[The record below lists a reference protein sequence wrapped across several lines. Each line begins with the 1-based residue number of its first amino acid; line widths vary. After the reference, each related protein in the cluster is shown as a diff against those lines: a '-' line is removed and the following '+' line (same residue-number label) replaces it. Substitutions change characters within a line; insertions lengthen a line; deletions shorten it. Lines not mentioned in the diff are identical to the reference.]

1 MKEKRQNLIKDIINL
16 YEVATQND
24 LQRLLEEYGY
34 HVTQA
39 TISRD
44 IRELKLFKSLS
55 KDGKYIYSNS
65 SSIPNFNSN
74 ENKPVLAKRDEYIM
88 LNGLISNI
96 DYALN
101 TVIIKCHTGM
111 AQAVCASIDN
121 MNFPDVVGTL
131 AGDDTIF
138 ILMRTE
144 QKAYDFVTNFSKK
157 FHK

>member
-1 MKEKRQNLIKDIINL
+1 MKQKRQSIIKQIINER
-16 YEVATQND
+16 EVTTQND
-24 LQRLLEEYGY
+24 LQRILLEYGY

-44 IRELKLFKSLS
+44 IRELKLFKILS
-55 KDGKYIYSNS
+55 DSGKYIYSNES
-65 SSIPNFNSN
+65 NSKSAST
-74 ENKPVLAKRDEYIM
+74 ERSEYIM

-101 TVIIKCHTGM
+101 TVIVKCHTGM

-121 MNFPDVVGTL
+121 MKIPDVVGTI

-144 QKAYDFVTNFSKK
+144 QKAYNFVNTLGKK
-157 FHK
+157 FTNR